1 MQFNT
6 TSDYAIRTVL
16 CLAMYPDRC
25 CTAAEIQRQ
34 MGVPATYLHKVTA
47 RLKRAGILQ
56 AEKGN
61 GGGYRL
67 CRTPDEVSLYD
78 ILSLTE
84 QTLEINGCL
93 VNESFCSRHAAE
105 TCPVRQV
112 YSELSAVMKNSLQQT
127 TIGSLLRK

>member
-1 MQFNT
+1 
-6 TSDYAIRTVL
+6 
-16 CLAMYPDRC
+16 
-25 CTAAEIQRQ
+25 

-105 TCPVRQV
+105 T
-112 YSELSAVMKNSLQQT
+112 LSGAAGVQ
-127 TIGSLLRK
+127 